1 MRGGGPSGKSF
12 WVIFLF
18 LVLGAIIGGIIG
30 ELISGFPLG
39 GATALLV
46 KTYPVFD
53 VPPVTINLYVIKFV
67 FGVSFHPNLI
77 SLIGMIAAYFLVW
90 RF

>member
-1 MRGGGPSGKSF
+1 MRGGPSGKS
-12 WVIFLF
+12 VGLIILF

-30 ELISGFPLG
+30 ELIAGFPLG
-39 GATALLV
+39 GLTVYLV
-46 KTYPVFD
+46 KTYPIFD
-53 VPPVTINLYVIKFV
+53 LSPVTINLYVIKFV
-67 FGVSFHPNLI
+67 LGLSFHPNLI